1 MDVIH
6 QQFNRSNAIYRLVDG
21 LAIILGLTLTL
32 LRNPDLNSKATLVV
46 CLATIGIYSLIAE
59 FMGMY
64 RNWVGSRIAGEL
76 GCSVLTWATTLLA
89 LIALGQFSEYTTE
102 LSENALISWFLITPL
117 FVVFFRLLYRL
128 HKRFTTRLGISQKN
142 YAILGVDDIGFQIAK
157 NIEAN
162 PEMNLNLVG
171 FYDDRP
177 EERLPKFP
185 ADIPRRLGDIDDLIE
200 KARSGSVEH
209 VYISLPM
216 RAETRINDI
225 LQKLGDT
232 TASVY
237 IVPNFFVFRLLHSRW
252 SDVNGLPVV
261 SLIESPIYG
270 VDGITKRIADIV
282 LASIG
287 LLFACLPMLLIA
299 LLIKLTSRGPVF
311 FRQKRYG
318 LDGREI
324 LVWKFRSMTVTEN
337 GEKVTQATRNDSR
350 VTVVGRFI
358 RKTSLDELPQFFNVL
373 MGSMSMVGPRP
384 HATAHNEEYRG
395 LIDGYMLR
403 HKIKP
408 GITGLA
414 QVNGCRGETDTIEKM
429 EKRVEYD
436 HRYIREWSFWLDI
449 QILFKTFS
457 TLLGDKNAY

>member
-1 MDVIH
+1 
-6 QQFNRSNAIYRLVDG
+6 
-21 LAIILGLTLTL
+21 
-32 LRNPDLNSKATLVV
+32 
-46 CLATIGIYSLIAE
+46 
-59 FMGMY
+59 
-64 RNWVGSRIAGEL
+64 
-76 GCSVLTWATTLLA
+76 
-89 LIALGQFSEYTTE
+89 
-102 LSENALISWFLITPL
+102 
-117 FVVFFRLLYRL
+117 
-128 HKRFTTRLGISQKN
+128 
-142 YAILGVDDIGFQIAK
+142 
-157 NIEAN
+157 
-162 PEMNLNLVG
+162 
-171 FYDDRP
+171 
-177 EERLPKFP
+177 
-185 ADIPRRLGDIDDLIE
+185 
-200 KARSGSVEH
+200 
-209 VYISLPM
+209 M

-282 LASIG
+282 LAFIG

-457 TLLGDKNAY
+457 TLLGNKNAY